1 MYNPRFADDENIL
14 LVHDEDI
21 DYDDYSTPNTSR
33 LDDTSFVMPWLRG
46 KRSNINFTAKTKSK
60 TR

>member
-33 LDDTSFVMPWLRG
+33 LDDTSFVIPWLCG
-46 KRSNINFTAKTKSK
+46 KRNNINFTAKTKSK